1 MPRYRNWLA
10 SICLGLTSTTAL
22 AQQASSSAYALGAN
36 ENVSAGGV
44 VSATVTVGPLAPTSG
59 SAPPSYNVSNSVA
72 SVSQNAALT
81 TGVTGVTQSV
91 QTGILTSNSNGTD
104 TGAQATA
111 TVNNLQL
118 SLSEGALLTTLFGL
132 NATTIQSFSQANSA
146 GGLDASGWT
155 TIEGLTLN
163 GLLLGGVSIDGS
175 LFSNPAPNT
184 ILFNAGGLLITL
196 NEQILS
202 GDGITGTGISTNAID
217 VAFNN
222 FAFGT
227 NLLNGKIIVGHTE
240 AFASLGPAAAV
251 PEPATWAMM
260 LLGFAGIGFATRR
273 RRPAR
278 LSQLA

>member
-1 MPRYRNWLA
+1 MPRFTTLLA
-10 SICLGLTSTTAL
+10 SISLGLTSTTAL
-22 AQQASSSAYALGAN
+22 AQQASSSGYALGAN
-36 ENVSAGGV
+36 ENVSAGGA
-44 VSATVTVGPLAPTSG
+44 VSATVSVGPLAPTSG
-59 SAPPSYNVSNSVA
+59 SAPPSYNVSNNVA

-81 TGVTGVTQSV
+81 SGVTGVTQGL
-91 QTGILTSNSNGTD
+91 QTGILTSNSNGTA

-118 SLSEGALLTTLFGL
+118 SLSEGQLLTTLLGL
-132 NATTIQSFSQANSA
+132 NATTIQSFSQANSV
-146 GGLDASGWT
+146 GGLDASGST

-184 ILFNAGGLLITL
+184 ILLNVGGLLITL
-196 NEQILS
+196 NEQTLF

-222 FAFGT
+222 FALGT
-227 NLLNGKIIVGHTE
+227 NLLNGKLIVGHAE
-240 AFASLGPAAAV
+240 AFASLGQAPAV
-251 PEPATWAMM
+251 PEPGTWAMM
-260 LLGFAGIGFATRR
+260 LLGFVGIGFASRR

-278 LSQLA
+278 LPQLA